1 MSLLLLFVGAQ
12 TSAPKKVAGF
22 VSTGK
27 QKRWWEELQDE
38 YQAQYAREDKLRA
51 SKSKK
56 AVVARKE
63 AKRIATDLYEGGLL
77 DSLNAPEL
85 AQKVVAIQY
94 VPRLDE
100 ALRILAEIK
109 RIRQQL
115 MEEQDE
121 EETLLLL
128 M

>member
-1 MSLLLLFVGAQ
+1 MSLLLLFVGAK
-12 TSAPKKVAGF
+12 TASKAAGF

-27 QKRWWEELQDE
+27 VGKRWWEELQEE
-38 YQAQYAREDKLRA
+38 YQAQYARQDKLRA

-56 AVVARKE
+56 AVVARRE
-63 AKRIATDLYEGGLL
+63 AKRIAEDLYEGGLL
-77 DSLNAPEL
+77 DSFNAPEL

-100 ALRILAEIK
+100 TLRILAEIK

-115 MEEQDE
+115 MDEQDE